1 MNRTVGDAAGTI
13 RGLKM
18 KRILTRK
25 WWVPVL
31 GIIYLAVAV
40 PVTAGVPGD
49 EMRATVESV
58 LAIIQDPNL
67 KGADKQKDRRSK
79 LRAVINPKF
88 DFGEMAKR
96 SLGSH
101 WQRRS
106 PEEQKKFVELFTE
119 LVEGAYLD
127 AIESYNGEKVVIVKD
142 NQDKTFADV
151 TSKVM
156 TKKGEEFAVE
166 YKLHQA
172 DGGWKVY
179 DVVLENVSVINNYR
193 SQFNRV
199 IAKSSYEDLL
209 SKMKEKQF
217 DAPVKKQK
225 T

>member
-1 MNRTVGDAAGTI
+1 MI
-13 RGLKM
+13 GL
-18 KRILTRK
+18 
-25 WWVPVL
+25 
-31 GIIYLAVAV
+31 IYLSVAAT
-40 PVTAGVPGD
+40 VTAGVPGD
-49 EMRATVESV
+49 EMRAVVENV
-58 LAIIQDPNL
+58 MAILQDPNL
-67 KGADKQKDRRSK
+67 KGPEKQKDRRSK
-79 LRAVINPKF
+79 LKAVINPKF
-88 DFGEMAKR
+88 DFAEMAKR
-96 SLGSH
+96 SLGSQ

-106 PEEQKKFVELFTE
+106 PEQQKQFVELFTE

-127 AIESYNGEKVVIVKD
+127 GIESYNGEKVIVTKD
-142 NQDKTFADV
+142 TQDKTFADV
-151 TSKVM
+151 SSKIT

-172 DGGWKVY
+172 EGAWKVY

-199 IAKSSYEDLL
+199 ITKSSFEDLL

>member
-25 WWVPVL
+25 WWAPVL

-67 KGADKQKDRRSK
+67 KGPDKQKDRRSK

-88 DFGEMAKR
+88 DFAEMAKR

-106 PEEQKKFVELFTE
+106 P
-119 LVEGAYLD
+119 
-127 AIESYNGEKVVIVKD
+127 
-142 NQDKTFADV
+142 
-151 TSKVM
+151 
-156 TKKGEEFAVE
+156 
-166 YKLHQA
+166 
-172 DGGWKVY
+172 
-179 DVVLENVSVINNYR
+179 
-193 SQFNRV
+193 
-199 IAKSSYEDLL
+199 
-209 SKMKEKQF
+209 
-217 DAPVKKQK
+217 
-225 T
+225 

>member
-1 MNRTVGDAAGTI
+1 MV
-13 RGLKM
+13 
-18 KRILTRK
+18 
-25 WWVPVL
+25 
-31 GIIYLAVAV
+31 GIIYLSLAVT
-40 PVTAGVPGD
+40 VTAGVPGD
-49 EMRATVESV
+49 EMRATVENV
-58 LAIIQDPNL
+58 LAIIQDSNL
-67 KGADKQKDRRSK
+67 KGPEKQKERRSK
-79 LRAVINPKF
+79 LRSVINPKF
-88 DFGEMAKR
+88 DFAEMAKR

-106 PEEQKKFVELFTE
+106 PAEQKQFVDLFTE
-119 LVEGAYLD
+119 LVEVAYLD

-142 NQDKTFADV
+142 TQDKNFADV

-156 TKKGEEFAVE
+156 TKKGEEFAVD
-166 YKLHQA
+166 YKLQQA

-179 DVVLENVSVINNYR
+179 DVVLENVSVVNNYR

-209 SKMKEKQF
+209 SKMKDKQF

>member
-1 MNRTVGDAAGTI
+1 
-13 RGLKM
+13 
-18 KRILTRK
+18 
-25 WWVPVL
+25 
-31 GIIYLAVAV
+31 
-40 PVTAGVPGD
+40 
-49 EMRATVESV
+49 MRATVENV
-58 LAIIQDPNL
+58 MAIMQDPNL
-67 KGADKQKDRRSK
+67 KGPEKQKDRRSK
-79 LRAVINPKF
+79 LKSVINPKF
-88 DFGEMAKR
+88 DFAEMAKR
-96 SLGSH
+96 SLGPH

-106 PEEQKKFVELFTE
+106 PEEQKTFVELFTE

-142 NQDKTFADV
+142 TQDKTFADV

-156 TKKGEEFAVE
+156 TKKGEEFAVD
-166 YKLHQA
+166 YKLQQV

-199 IAKSSYEDLL
+199 IGKSSYEDLL
-209 SKMKEKQF
+209 SKMKDKQF

>member
-1 MNRTVGDAAGTI
+1 
-13 RGLKM
+13 M
-18 KRILTRK
+18 KRTLTRK
-25 WWVPVL
+25 WWAPVI
-31 GIIYLAVAV
+31 GIMYLWAAV
-40 PVTAGVPGD
+40 PVAAGVPGD
-49 EMRATVESV
+49 EMRATVENV
-58 LAIIQDPNL
+58 MAIMQDPNL
-67 KGADKQKDRRSK
+67 KGPEKQKDRRSK
-79 LRAVINPKF
+79 LKSVINPKF
-88 DFGEMAKR
+88 DFAEMAKR
-96 SLGSH
+96 SLGPH

-106 PEEQKKFVELFTE
+106 PEEQKTFVELFTE

-142 NQDKTFADV
+142 TQDKTFADV

-156 TKKGEEFAVE
+156 TKKGEEFAVD
-166 YKLHQA
+166 YKLQQV

-199 IAKSSYEDLL
+199 IGKSSYEDLL
-209 SKMKEKQF
+209 SKMKDKQF

>member
-1 MNRTVGDAAGTI
+1 
-13 RGLKM
+13 M
-18 KRILTRK
+18 KRTLTRK
-25 WWVPVL
+25 WWAPVL
-31 GIIYLAVAV
+31 GIMYLWAAV

-49 EMRATVESV
+49 EMRATIENVM
-58 LAIIQDPNL
+58 AIMQDPNL
-67 KGADKQKDRRSK
+67 KGPEKQKDRRSK
-79 LRAVINPKF
+79 LKSVINPKF
-88 DFGEMAKR
+88 DFAEMAKR
-96 SLGSH
+96 SLGPH

-106 PEEQKKFVELFTE
+106 PEEQKTFVELFTE

-142 NQDKTFADV
+142 TQDKTFADV

-156 TKKGEEFAVE
+156 TKKGEEFAVD
-166 YKLHQA
+166 YKLQQV

-199 IAKSSYEDLL
+199 IGKSSYEDLL
-209 SKMKEKQF
+209 SKMKDKQF

>member
-1 MNRTVGDAAGTI
+1 M
-13 RGLKM
+13 
-18 KRILTRK
+18 
-25 WWVPVL
+25 
-31 GIIYLAVAV
+31 
-40 PVTAGVPGD
+40 
-49 EMRATVESV
+49 
-58 LAIIQDPNL
+58 
-67 KGADKQKDRRSK
+67 
-79 LRAVINPKF
+79 
-88 DFGEMAKR
+88 
-96 SLGSH
+96 
-101 WQRRS
+101 
-106 PEEQKKFVELFTE
+106 
-119 LVEGAYLD
+119 
-127 AIESYNGEKVVIVKD
+127 VIVKD
-142 NQDKTFADV
+142 TQDKTFADV

>member
-1 MNRTVGDAAGTI
+1 
-13 RGLKM
+13 M

-25 WWVPVL
+25 WWAPL
-31 GIIYLAVAV
+31 IGIMYLWAAV

-49 EMRATVESV
+49 EMRATIENVM
-58 LAIIQDPNL
+58 AILQDPNL
-67 KGADKQKDRRSK
+67 KGPEKQKDRRSK
-79 LRAVINPKF
+79 LKSVINPKF
-88 DFGEMAKR
+88 DFAEMAKR
-96 SLGSH
+96 SLGPH

-106 PEEQKKFVELFTE
+106 PEEQKTFVELFTE

-142 NQDKTFADV
+142 TQDKTFADV

-156 TKKGEEFAVE
+156 TKKGEEFAVD
-166 YKLHQA
+166 YKLHQV

-179 DVVLENVSVINNYR
+179 DVVLENVSVVNNYR

-199 IAKSSYEDLL
+199 IGKSSYEDLV
-209 SKMKEKQF
+209 SKMKDKQF